1 MPAVT
6 LNYAAIF
13 VCGLVYMGIGMIWY
27 GGLFSKPWAKAV
39 GLDTSNKH
47 KMEEMK
53 KKSMPAMV
61 GSFFCSL
68 VMAYVLSHFIDYAM
82 AKTALDGA
90 ITGFWVWLGFNAT
103 LILVNVL
110 YQMKEIKLWF
120 IDAGFMLFVMLAFGG
135 ILAAWA

>member
-27 GGLFSKPWAKAV
+27 GGLFSKPWAQAV
-39 GLDTSNKH
+39 GIDTGNKH

-53 KKSMPAMV
+53 KKSIPAMV

-82 AKTALDGA
+82 AKTALEGA
-90 ITGFWVWLGFNAT
+90 ITGFWIWLGFNAT

-120 IDAGFMLFVMLAFGG
+120 IDAGFMLFVMLAFGA
-135 ILAAWA
+135 ILAAWV